1 MIEAFEPW
9 IKAAAK
15 TTSLTI
21 PEGGG
26 ELAGGKLCCAAS
38 REVIDSDEFR
48 DTDKRLQT

>member
-1 MIEAFEPW
+1 MIEAIEPP
-9 IKAAAK
+9 IEAEAKARGV
-15 TTSLTI
+15 TI